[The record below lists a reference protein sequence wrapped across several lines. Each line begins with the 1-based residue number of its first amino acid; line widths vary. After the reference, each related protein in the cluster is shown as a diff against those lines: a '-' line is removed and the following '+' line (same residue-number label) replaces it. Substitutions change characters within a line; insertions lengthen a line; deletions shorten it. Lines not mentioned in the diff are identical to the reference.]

1 MQYSSFVLAAAA
13 GLITNVAGHGFL
25 ASPPPRIAGDAMKAV
40 CGNQVFSNQASDNG
54 GNIQGMLQVAKSQKD
69 FDPVK
74 CNVFLCKGF
83 QFADNAKNIQTY
95 TAGQVVPYK
104 FDIRAPHTGTANISV
119 IDTATNSIIGEPLLS
134 FAMFADNAKTI
145 PEDQRT
151 GSFTIPTGLE
161 SKCAT
166 AGSCVIQHFWDAR
179 SIDQTY
185 ESCIDFQMG
194 GGGGGAAAPP
204 ATVTPAAAAAAAA
217 VPAGNA
223 PPKVTPTT
231 FATAKKAAATPAP
244 QSNCS

>member
-25 ASPPPRIAGDAMKAV
+25 SSPPPRLAGDAMKAV

-83 QFADNAKNIQTY
+83 QFADNQKNIQTF

-119 IDTATNSIIGEPLLS
+119 VDTATNSVIGEPLLT
-134 FAMFADNAKTI
+134 FDNFADNSKTAS
-145 PEDQRT
+145 EDQKSGT
-151 GSFTIPTGLE
+151 FTIPTGLE
-161 SKCAT
+161 SKCGT
-166 AGSCVIQHFWDAR
+166 AGNCVIQHFWDAR

-194 GGGGGAAAPP
+194 GGGGGAAAPAP
-204 ATVTPAAAAAAAA
+204 AVTPAAA
-217 VPAGNA
+217 VPAGNTPA
-223 PPKVTPTT
+223 KAVPTT
-231 FATAKKAAATPAP
+231 LATVKKAAATPAP
-244 QSNCS
+244 QSDCT